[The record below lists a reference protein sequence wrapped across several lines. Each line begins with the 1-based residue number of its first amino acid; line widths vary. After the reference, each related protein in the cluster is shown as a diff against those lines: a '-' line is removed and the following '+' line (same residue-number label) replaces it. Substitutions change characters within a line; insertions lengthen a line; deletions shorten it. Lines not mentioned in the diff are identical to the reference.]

1 MAASVDGSTPP
12 SLVPK
17 ERDLCKRVLLLTG
30 KEKKEKRGTLRF
42 IGGTEFSE
50 GIWCGVE
57 LDGPTGKNNGS
68 VHGIR
73 YFGCEADCGIFVPV
87 ANVKVDVSRP
97 RRRPTAAPK
106 PPNIKELVNR
116 LSQPLRRTSN
126 PASVPGRRKPMKAS
140 ATKAGGMYNTD
151 SMKDKDKMKPGN
163 QKLPTKNRKNAG
175 KSSSNSC
182 SDILDSSP
190 APTSS
195 SAKSSTTSSSSHT
208 SLENYPWPRTST
220 LGNRDEL
227 TPDGCSNPE
236 EPASDSADKG
246 FLEAPQQLPLTSSA
260 YTGVPAKLLQK
271 LTTSDTVSCPL

>member
-1 MAASVDGSTPP
+1 MDSVDP
-12 SLVPK
+12 SSLIPK
-17 ERDLCKRVLLLTG
+17 ERHLGKRVLVVMG
-30 KEKKEKRGTLRF
+30 KERKEKRGTLRF
-42 IGGTEFSE
+42 IGGTEFAE
-50 GIWCGVE
+50 GMWCGVE

-68 VHGIR
+68 VYGIR
-73 YFGCEADCGIFVPV
+73 YFSCEANCGIFVPLT
-87 ANVKVDVSRP
+87 NVKLDVNRRP

-106 PPNIKELVNR
+106 PPNVKELVNR

-140 ATKAGGMYNTD
+140 ATKAGGMYSTD
-151 SMKDKDKMKPGN
+151 SMKDKDKMN
-163 QKLPTKNRKNAG
+163 LPTKNRRSAG

-208 SLENYPWPRTST
+208 SLENYPCST

-227 TPDGCSNPE
+227 TPDGCSSPE
-236 EPASDSADKG
+236 EPASDSADKRH
-246 FLEAPQQLPLTSSA
+246 LNNEAPQQLPLTSSA